1 MSEYAVFFV
10 FFCVKNENYEKN
22 DNIGNNEIAKS
33 ITDLLITARPYN
45 RKTAKRP
52 TAVLTRQA

>member
-10 FFCVKNENYEKN
+10 FFCVKNENYEKNQNYEKN

-33 ITDLLITARPYN
+33 ITDLLITARPQ
-45 RKTAKRP
+45 KG
-52 TAVLTRQA
+52 LQLS